1 MYSGQMMSFSP
12 LAANT
17 TYLDAV
23 LGGSDRRGLLDL
35 PDHTSSD
42 FDGQSPPQYLST
54 ETQQQHQQQQQ
65 ELLSDYQ
72 PMDLDDAAMLLNDT
86 NGTNFTS
93 YIPEG
98 LKYINRTQ
106 LIAYSLLFPFAAVGN
121 LVVFVALFRNRHRKS
136 RVNMMIMHL
145 SLADMIV
152 TFVFLP
158 TEITWHITIE
168 WVFGNVGCKV
178 YKFLSA
184 FGFYM
189 SSMVLVCIS
198 LDRYFAVLHPLKVND
213 AQRRGKIMLFFAWA
227 ISSVIS
233 LPQTVIFNV
242 QLHPSIP
249 DFYQCVTFGFF
260 DSNNGGEMMYT
271 VFCISFLYF
280 IPLTIIIIAYTRI
293 ILEITRKSRDTKQDY
308 SREERYHGRLHLRRS
323 NMSNI
328 ERARTRTLRMTFII
342 VMAFIWCWTPYA
354 LGTLWNFIDPETFHS
369 MNQQVQ
375 DILFIIAVSNSVVN
389 PIIYGRYSISCCRGL
404 WYKAGDFCCCCCFCC
419 CPHQRRRMATD
430 HPPNIN
436 SSKSNGHFNVASGN
450 TRSTIYNNSARDKM
464 VVGVRLQD
472 PKSASQEPLSSSS
485 GLSRDECTVI
495 TETVAGGKPA
505 TAPSL
510 LDANIE
516 LKLFKEKENTLR
528 VSNSSDAA
536 ETSCPNSK
544 ALDRKAGERKKSVEG
559 IRLVVISCVDPTD
572 KSPRRGRKK
581 STEGIVFLE
590 PVKANKEG
598 EEGEDQGALYKRGEM
613 QRLEEVEDK
622 ESPEGDKGPDQPLDM
637 SFCIEGYSQ
646 QEPPP
651 RDGERPPATKRR
663 QIKEVLE
670 VQVTKDGDFVCRKLP
685 ELQK

>member
-1 MYSGQMMSFSP
+1 MYSGQMMGFSA

-17 TYLDAV
+17 TSLDAV
-23 LGGSDRRGLLDL
+23 LGESDRPVLLDL
-35 PDHTSSD
+35 PDHMAEEVGVRTSHYESTESQILNDYQLMD
-42 FDGQSPPQYLST
+42 FD
-54 ETQQQHQQQQQ
+54 
-65 ELLSDYQ
+65 
-72 PMDLDDAAMLLNDT
+72 DAMFVNDT

-98 LKYINRTQ
+98 LKFINRTQ
-106 LIAYSLLFPFAAVGN
+106 LIAYSLLFPFAAIGN

-233 LPQTVIFNV
+233 LPQTVIFDV

-260 DSNNGGEMMYT
+260 DSNNGGEMLYT

-293 ILEITRKSRDTKQDY
+293 ILEITKKSRDTQQDY

-369 MNQQVQ
+369 MNQQMQ

-389 PIIYGRYSISCCRGL
+389 PIIYGRYSISCCRGM
-404 WYKAGDFCCCCCFCC
+404 WNKAGDFCCCCCFCC
-419 CPHQRRRMATD
+419 PRQRRRPAEN
-430 HPPNIN
+430 PPNVN
-436 SSKSNGHFNVASGN
+436 SYKSNGHFNVASGH
-450 TRSTIYNNSARDKM
+450 TRSTIYNNSARDRM
-464 VVGVRLQD
+464 VVGVRLQVKVRTLLREWNRTSQRQSRSEKD
-472 PKSASQEPLSSSS
+472 AELASMVPLGVPAVIPTGAVLLNGSQIPTQSFLTTRFSSRSY
-485 GLSRDECTVI
+485 
-495 TETVAGGKPA
+495 P
-505 TAPSL
+505 
-510 LDANIE
+510 
-516 LKLFKEKENTLR
+516 
-528 VSNSSDAA
+528 
-536 ETSCPNSK
+536 
-544 ALDRKAGERKKSVEG
+544 
-559 IRLVVISCVDPTD
+559 
-572 KSPRRGRKK
+572 
-581 STEGIVFLE
+581 LE
-590 PVKANKEG
+590 PVVQEK
-598 EEGEDQGALYKRGEM
+598 D
-613 QRLEEVEDK
+613 D
-622 ESPEGDKGPDQPLDM
+622 S
-637 SFCIEGYSQ
+637 SGYSSSHAHSFRSYHDISVS
-646 QEPPP
+646 EKPL
-651 RDGERPPATKRR
+651 RAHVWENHHS
-663 QIKEVLE
+663 
-670 VQVTKDGDFVCRKLP
+670 C
-685 ELQK
+685 

>member
-1 MYSGQMMSFSP
+1 MYSGQMMGFSA

-17 TYLDAV
+17 TSLDAV
-23 LGGSDRRGLLDL
+23 LGESDRPVLLDL
-35 PDHTSSD
+35 PDHMAEEVGVRTSHYESTESQILNDYQLMD
-42 FDGQSPPQYLST
+42 FD
-54 ETQQQHQQQQQ
+54 
-65 ELLSDYQ
+65 
-72 PMDLDDAAMLLNDT
+72 DAMFVNDT

-98 LKYINRTQ
+98 LKFINRTQ
-106 LIAYSLLFPFAAVGN
+106 LIAYSLLFPFAAIGN

-233 LPQTVIFNV
+233 LPQTVIFDV

-260 DSNNGGEMMYT
+260 DSNNGGEMLYT

-293 ILEITRKSRDTKQDY
+293 ILEITKKSRDTQQDY

-369 MNQQVQ
+369 MNQQMQ

-389 PIIYGRYSISCCRGL
+389 PIIYGRYSISCCRGM
-404 WYKAGDFCCCCCFCC
+404 WNKAGDFCCCCCFCC
-419 CPHQRRRMATD
+419 PRQRRRPAEN
-430 HPPNIN
+430 PPNVN
-436 SSKSNGHFNVASGN
+436 SYKSNGHFNVASGH
-450 TRSTIYNNSARDKM
+450 TRSTIYNNSARDRM

-472 PKSASQEPLSSSS
+472 PKNNSLEPRSSSS
-485 GLSRDECTVI
+485 ASSQVECSSVI
-495 TETVAGGKPA
+495 NGKSNANAASNA
-505 TAPSL
+505 TS
-510 LDANIE
+510 IE
-516 LKLFKEKENTLR
+516 LKLFKEKENKLR
-528 VSNSSDAA
+528 VDTGLEKIAEASSTSNAPGSRSG
-536 ETSCPNSK
+536 K
-544 ALDRKAGERKKSVEG
+544 RKQSVEG
-559 IRLVVISCVDPTD
+559 IRLVVISCVDATD
-572 KSPRRGRKK
+572 KSPTKGRKK
-581 STEGIVFLE
+581 STEGVVFLE
-590 PVKANKEG
+590 PVKANV
-598 EEGEDQGALYKRGEM
+598 EEGGQHTREM
-613 QRLEEVEDK
+613 SNFQEVEEEEEE
-622 ESPEGDKGPDQPLDM
+622 ESKKQKPKGDKGVEQPQDM

-646 QEPPP
+646 ELPS
-651 RDGERPPATKRR
+651 DGGARSPDVKNR

-670 VQVTKDGDFVCRKLP
+670 VQVTHDGDFVCRKLP
-685 ELQK
+685 ELQNKKYVEDYDVCKES